1 MGKKIMI
8 SLKYHFLP
16 TKMAKLRK
24 SGRRRKGHKVTE
36 SQTHCQQIL
45 KSVSPLQETVWYPPP
60 TRRFLCHLR
69 TGVLKQRA
77 PKHLPRQPY
86 HTLNFRTCC
95 SLYLLG
101 RGIGSPSLPPISDAL
116 LPLYNKEHHTSLSPI
131 LTMVYYIPWPENLL
145 GPKEACDNYFNQS
158 NQSVSLK
165 HFQ

>member
-24 SGRRRKGHKVTE
+24 SGRRRKSHKVTE

-60 TRRFLCHLR
+60 TRRYETVWYSPPTQRFLCHLR

-86 HTLNFRTCC
+86 HTLNFRT
-95 SLYLLG
+95 LLF
-101 RGIGSPSLPPISDAL
+101 L
-116 LPLYNKEHHTSLSPI
+116 I
-131 LTMVYYIPWPENLL
+131 LTWKGYRFSFP
-145 GPKEACDNYFNQS
+145 AS
-158 NQSVSLK
+158 
-165 HFQ
+165 HFRCPSTTL